1 MDLSRSLLKDF
12 AKMSNDPSKKPP
24 SFTYVRGTVQ
34 TVGNKKYVRL
44 DGSEGLTPISEVVDV
59 ENDDRV
65 LVTIENHRA
74 TILGNFTFPP
84 SARKENEALDK
95 ADNANNNANN
105 AVNKAEQAEQKADNA
120 IANAGTASSL
130 AEESKKKAEE
140 AFVAADNANKN
151 LEETKNLANNALAQS
166 NTAIDKAAQAQ
177 SNVAEAQNEINKI
190 DNVVQGVKGD
200 INSALTE
207 LNNLAGE
214 TTAIKQ
220 TMELEY
226 TKKTELSTVETA
238 LRSEISQSAGEIKTE
253 ISQTYASKSYV
264 DSIKNGSTNLAIGT
278 SSKWSEWIVP
288 KASSSNITH
297 LAAVAHLPSDQ
308 KPGDKY
314 TSQIEIEFLGVKN
327 GTAPD
332 TFRFV
337 GYGICRENEDSINK
351 DSLEVVWGQNLF
363 DLNTPPRDGV
373 HKFTHTYSITENT
386 NKYHIID
393 LGFRADNWDGIGKYR
408 YRCIKV
414 EKGDKAG
421 DWTPAPSEMA
431 TSDALVEIEGKLQS
445 QITQNASG
453 LSSTV
458 SKMEKLESDTTEAQK
473 LVSEALSNAFDAQA
487 AAEQAQR
494 NAAEAQK
501 KADEATANSNIA
513 TEKAAEAQKLADD
526 ARQKV
531 EIADKQLADS
541 RAALQEA
548 KQNLDNIIASGG
560 TPEEIAA
567 AQQKVDAA
575 TKAVE
580 QALTDVAE
588 AEYTAKKAQE
598 AADKAKENANEAQL
612 IAADATKKAANSKI
626 VADKALES
634 AELAAQ
640 RVAELTKRIDNA
652 ETAIKQNSEN
662 IQLAASKITEL
673 GDDLK
678 NNYYNKTETNAQIDI
693 TADSITQEVSKTY
706 TTKKEFNELE
716 VGGRNYIHHG
726 RGNLKAGFFE
736 SFDQVTDDY
745 SECTLTSNGTYATVD
760 LSKGFVLGCRDYD
773 VGRQIVFSY
782 DIMYTKWDFPEGT
795 DRKYFWM
802 GQRYTRALDSSI
814 TDGQYTKVTNHVL
827 PEVGMNGCELHKWF
841 HVEEVLTIPNQ
852 AAVGIEEEAKI
863 VFHNSN
869 ASVSASVTFR
879 LKNVKIEYGN
889 KGSDWSPSPE
899 DMEDSMA
906 EMESIIQESVTQQG
920 TSIQSTCENIILEAL
935 KSYTKTQDLESFK
948 ETISAQLKLLSDQMT
963 LQFNQT
969 TQEIVDI
976 NGELQEK
983 FNTITKYFTFNIDGL
998 TIGQVDSPYKVI
1010 INNDR
1015 YSMTVNDTEVMWI
1028 ANGKVYTPE
1037 IEVTRGLKMFGYSID
1052 QDQNGNINMEYVGG

>member
-12 AKMSNDPSKKPP
+12 AKMSNDPPKKPP

-74 TILGNFTFPP
+74 TILGNFTYPP

-151 LEETKNLANNALAQS
+151 LEETKDIANNALTQS

-226 TKKTELSTVETA
+226 TKKTELSEVETT

-264 DSIKNGSTNLAIGT
+264 DSIKNGSTNLALGT
-278 SSKWSEWIVP
+278 SSKWSDWIVP
-288 KASSSNITH
+288 PASSNNSCHNG
-297 LAAVAHLPSDQ
+297 AVAHLPIDQ
-308 KPGDKY
+308 KIGDNY
-314 TSQIEIEFLGVKN
+314 TSQIEIEFSGVKA
-327 GTAPD
+327 GTG
-332 TFRFV
+332 TGSFRFM
-337 GYGICRENEDSINK
+337 GNGGCKETTDSTQV
-351 DSLEVVWGQNLF
+351 DYLEVVWGSKLLL
-363 DLNTPPRDGV
+363 LNSPPKDGV
-373 HKFTHTYSITENT
+373 YKLTHTYAITEST
-386 NKYHIID
+386 QKYHVID
-393 LGFRADNWDGIGKYR
+393 LGFRADNWDGVGKYR

-541 RAALQEA
+541 RTALQEA

-626 VADKALES
+626 VADKALRA

-640 RVAELTKRIDNA
+640 RVAELTKRIDQA
-652 ETAIKQNSEN
+652 ETAIKQNADSIELN
-662 IQLAASKITEL
+662 ASKTTEI
-673 GDDLK
+673 GDNLK
-678 NNYYNKTETNAQIDI
+678 NNYWTKEEAAAAIKVSSDEIMLSVSKKSETVKSTKEQFYLSTSPTVLDGGSWLDTQPAWTPKKYIWRRTLVTYADNRNEYTPSSNGVCI
-693 TADSITQEVSKTY
+693 TGNDGEDGKDSIVLQIISS
-706 TTKKEFNELE
+706 N
-716 VGGRNYIHHG
+716 
-726 RGNLKAGFFE
+726 GNLFKNSAIATTL
-736 SFDQVTDDY
+736 SVTI
-745 SECTLTSNGTYATVD
+745 
-760 LSKGFVLGCRDYD
+760 
-773 VGRQIVFSY
+773 IVADRMISSSAE
-782 DIMYTKWDFPEGT
+782 MY
-795 DRKYFWM
+795 
-802 GQRYTRALDSSI
+802 
-814 TDGQYTKVTNHVL
+814 
-827 PEVGMNGCELHKWF
+827 EVFGNS
-841 HVEEVLTIPNQ
+841 
-852 AAVGIEEEAKI
+852 AKI
-863 VFHNSN
+863 IWEQKLFGREEFEPIDPLDNRLSDNGFLMTLNSN
-869 ASVSASVTFR
+869 DVFTQTVFNCR
-879 LKNVKIEYGN
+879 L
-889 KGSDWSPSPE
+889 
-899 DMEDSMA
+899 
-906 EMESIIQESVTQQG
+906 
-920 TSIQSTCENIILEAL
+920 L
-935 KSYTKTQDLESFK
+935 F
-948 ETISAQLKLLSDQMT
+948 
-963 LQFNQT
+963 
-969 TQEIVDI
+969 
-976 NGELQEK
+976 
-983 FNTITKYFTFNIDGL
+983 
-998 TIGQVDSPYKVI
+998 
-1010 INNDR
+1010 
-1015 YSMTVNDTEVMWI
+1015 
-1028 ANGKVYTPE
+1028 
-1037 IEVTRGLKMFGYSID
+1037 
-1052 QDQNGNINMEYVGG
+1052 

>member
-1 MDLSRSLLKDF
+1 MT
-12 AKMSNDPSKKPP
+12 NDTSKKPP

-34 TVGNKKYVRL
+34 TVGDKKYVRI

-74 TILGNFTFPP
+74 TILGNFTYPP

-95 ADNANNNANN
+95 ADNANNNATD
-105 AVNKAEQAEQKADNA
+105 AVNKAEQAGQKAENA
-120 IANAGTASSL
+120 IINSGVASTL

-151 LEETKNLANNALAQS
+151 LEETKGLANNALTQS
-166 NTAIDKAAQAQ
+166 NTAIDKATQAQ

-190 DNVVQGVKGD
+190 DGVVQGVKGD

-207 LNNLAGE
+207 LNTLAGE

-226 TKKTELSTVETA
+226 TKKTELSEVEAT
-238 LRSEISQSAGEIKTE
+238 LKSEISQSAGEIKTE

-264 DSIKNGSTNLAIGT
+264 DSLKTGSTNLAVGT
-278 SSKWSEWIVP
+278 SSKWSEWITP
-288 KASSSNITH
+288 KTSSTNDCHIG
-297 LAAVAHLPSDQ
+297 AVAHLPSDQ
-308 KPGDKY
+308 KLGDKY
-314 TSQIEIEFLGVKN
+314 TSQIEIEFSGVKN
-327 GTAPD
+327 GTGQDA
-332 TFRFV
+332 FRFV
-337 GYGICRENEDSINK
+337 GYGTCRENEDSINK

-363 DLNTPPRDGV
+363 DLNTPPEDGV
-373 HKFTHTYSITENT
+373 RKFTHTYSTTENT
-386 NKYHIID
+386 NKYHVID
-393 LGFRADNWDGIGKYR
+393 LGFRADNWDGVGKYR

-431 TSDALVEIEGKLQS
+431 TNDTLVEIEGKLQS
-445 QITQNASG
+445 QITQNANG

-458 SKMEKLESDTTEAQK
+458 SKVEKLESDTEEAQK

-513 TEKAAEAQKLADD
+513 SEKAAQAQKLADD

-541 RAALQEA
+541 RTALQEA
-548 KQNLDNIIASGG
+548 KQNLDNLLSNGG

-580 QALTDVAE
+580 QALTNVAE
-588 AEYTAKKAQE
+588 AEYAAKKAQE
-598 AADKAKENANEAQL
+598 AADKAKENADEAQL
-612 IAADATKKAANSKI
+612 IASDAKKKAANAKI
-626 VADKALES
+626 VADQALKA

-652 ETAIKQNSEN
+652 ETAIKQNSESIN
-662 IQLAASKITEL
+662 LSAKKITEL
-673 GDDLK
+673 GDDLH
-678 NNYYNKTETNAQIDI
+678 NNYYNKTETNAQIDVTSDGI
-693 TADSITQEVSKTY
+693 KQEVSKTY

-716 VGGRNYIHHG
+716 VGGRNYIRQG
-726 RGNLKAGFFE
+726 RGNIKAGFFE
-736 SFDQVTDDY
+736 SFELATDDY

-760 LSKGFVLGCRDYD
+760 LSKGFVLGCRDYEA
-773 VGRQIVFSY
+773 GRQIVFSY

-795 DRKYFWM
+795 DRRYFWM
-802 GQRYTRALDSSI
+802 GQRYTRASDSSI
-814 TDGQYTKVTNHVL
+814 TDGQYMKVTNHVL
-827 PEVGMNGCELHKWF
+827 PEVGVNGCELHKWF
-841 HVEEVLTIPNQ
+841 HVEEVLTIPTQ
-852 AAVGIEEEAKI
+852 AAEGIGEEARI

-869 ASVSASVTFR
+869 TSISASVTFR
-879 LKNVKIEYGN
+879 MKNVKIEYGN
-889 KGSDWSPSPE
+889 RGSDWSPSPE

-906 EMESIIQESVTQQG
+906 KIESTIQESVTQQG
-920 TSIQSTCENIILEAL
+920 TNIQSTCESIILEAL
-935 KSYTKTQDLESFK
+935 KSYTKTKDLESYK
-948 ETISAQLKLLSDQMT
+948 ETVSAQLKLLSENMT
-963 LQFNQT
+963 LQFEKT
-969 TQEIVDI
+969 TEDIVNI

-998 TIGQVDSPYKVI
+998 VIGQIDSPYKVI
-1010 INNDR
+1010 IDNDR
-1015 YSMTVNDTEVMWI
+1015 YSMTVDDMEVMWI

-1037 IEVTRGLKMFGYSID
+1037 IEVTKAFKIFDYMID
-1052 QDQNGNINMEYVGG
+1052 QDQNGNVNMEYVGG